1 MEWATE
7 VNNLLNL
14 WETVSVNRTL
24 SELSKKD
31 KNGLK
36 TDCTLAE
43 IIEHWQTVGV
53 HKKKAEKKQMLKIT
67 VHLIGKCLLNSVLK
81 AATPFCASRQP
92 TANKSS
98 STEFSD
104 TDSGIGELIP
114 KPRSTKNHRA
124 PDPPR
129 ISVIKMATKVNPKP
143 QQPTMPTRHCN
154 FCKRQGHT
162 EMRCW
167 DLGKSMP
174 IPPTRLFYAN
184 NKVRFCRACLRS
196 GHTES
201 KCWDLGKGRPPL
213 FYMQQKMLGIH
224 RATIPVT

>member
-81 AATPFCASRQP
+81 AATPFC
-92 TANKSS
+92 
-98 STEFSD
+98 
-104 TDSGIGELIP
+104 
-114 KPRSTKNHRA
+114 
-124 PDPPR
+124 
-129 ISVIKMATKVNPKP
+129 P
-143 QQPTMPTRHCN
+143 Q
-154 FCKRQGHT
+154 
-162 EMRCW
+162 
-167 DLGKSMP
+167 
-174 IPPTRLFYAN
+174 
-184 NKVRFCRACLRS
+184 
-196 GHTES
+196 
-201 KCWDLGKGRPPL
+201 
-213 FYMQQKMLGIH
+213 
-224 RATIPVT
+224 